1 MNFYKAENQWLRKV
15 ERNSKTKNFLKM
27 AHRHAIRHPS
37 YNNMPLFR
45 NNPMLSGNNGMLFF
59 LLNINDH

>member
-1 MNFYKAENQWLRKV
+1 
-15 ERNSKTKNFLKM
+15 M